1 MAKIVVNGELVDEE
15 EIKPKPADDEEVK
28 PKDEGGDLPPD
39 DDPDASNDTK
49 HSVDDPDDDSD
60 QPPMEAWMAS
70 EDDADAGPPES
81 SIMPVSAHIRYK
93 RKQKEKEAEREAELE
108 QLRKENEALRRSV
121 GPTEKTPER
130 PKRADFATED
140 EYYESLEK
148 YEDELTALRLKR
160 LEYQKTQETRQKR
173 VKEEAEKA
181 VEAHYERAAKI
192 VKETGIKPEVYQET
206 DRRVREAVDAVMP
219 KLGDVVVDQA
229 INVMGEGSEK
239 VLYFLGR
246 NQAALDRFKSLLA
259 EDSTGMKA
267 MIFLGQQKERLTGSP
282 KIRSKAPTPAPNV
295 GRGGT
300 GPNDTANARA
310 LKKAYK
316 TAHDKG
322 DAQAAYEA
330 KKKARQSGLDV
341 SAW

>member
-15 EIKPKPADDEEVK
+15 EIKPKPADDEDVK

-39 DDPDASNDTK
+39 DDLDDADGGDP
-49 HSVDDPDDDSD
+49 VDDLDTDADK
-60 QPPMEAWMAS
+60 PPVEPWMAS
-70 EDDADAGPPES
+70 EDDADAGPPDS

-148 YEDELTALRLKR
+148 YEDDLTALRLKR
-160 LEYQKTQETRQKR
+160 LEYQKNQETRQQQAKR
-173 VKEEAEKA
+173 EAEKA

-192 VKETGIKPEVYQET
+192 VQEAGIKPEVYQET
-206 DRRVREAVDAVMP
+206 DKRVRDAVEAVMP

-267 MIFLGQQKERLTGSP
+267 MIFLGQQKERLTGTV
-282 KIRSKAPTPAPNV
+282 KKRSNAPSPAPNV
-295 GRGGT
+295 GRGSG
-300 GPNDTANARA
+300 GPNDAANARA
-310 LKKAYK
+310 LKKAYQK
-316 TAHDKG
+316 AHDKG
-322 DAQAAYEA
+322 DSQSAYEA
-330 KKKARQSGLDV
+330 KKKARESGVDV
-341 SAW
+341 STW